1 VALPAYVG
9 KILDGAKLSELPV
22 VTQIKLRLAINVEI
36 AGTLGVHAP
45 AAALRPHR
53 RGDRATLAYPKMT
66 HAISCNPALPG
77 EPNAFVWT

>member
-1 VALPAYVG
+1 MALPAYVG

-45 AAALRPHR
+45 AALFARTDEVIEQRWPIR
-53 RGDRATLAYPKMT
+53 K
-66 HAISCNPALPG
+66 
-77 EPNAFVWT
+77 